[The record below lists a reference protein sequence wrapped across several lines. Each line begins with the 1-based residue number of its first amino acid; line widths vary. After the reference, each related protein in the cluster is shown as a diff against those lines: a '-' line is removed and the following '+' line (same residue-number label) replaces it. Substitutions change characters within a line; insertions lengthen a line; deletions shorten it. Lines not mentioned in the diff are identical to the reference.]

1 LSSKFDLQTS
11 DQPLQI
17 TENIYFLGEIPRL
30 TNFESQKTSFVFDD
44 GSPDFVM
51 DDSALALKMPE
62 GLFVVTGCG
71 HSGIVNT
78 FEYAR
83 KVTGIS
89 KLYGVMGG
97 LHLKENDF
105 QTQETIKYIRENN
118 LTHIFPSH
126 CTELPA
132 LCAFHNALN
141 IRHLKT
147 GDILTF

>member
-1 LSSKFDLQTS
+1 
-11 DQPLQI
+11 
-17 TENIYFLGEIPRL
+17 
-30 TNFESQKTSFVFDD
+30 
-44 GSPDFVM
+44 
-51 DDSALALKMPE
+51 MPE
-62 GLFVVTGCG
+62 GLFIVTGCG

-89 KLYGVMGG
+89 KLYGVIGG

-132 LCAFHNALN
+132 YVLFIMHSASAS
-141 IRHLKT
+141 
-147 GDILTF
+147 